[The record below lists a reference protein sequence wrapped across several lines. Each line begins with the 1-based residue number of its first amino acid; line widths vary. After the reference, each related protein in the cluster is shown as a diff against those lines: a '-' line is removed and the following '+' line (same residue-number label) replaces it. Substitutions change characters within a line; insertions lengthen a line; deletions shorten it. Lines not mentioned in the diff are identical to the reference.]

1 MRELAQFAMKG
12 PRYAAGIA
20 LVACMVPM
28 MFWIGAATLA
38 LVTLRHGASQGLNV
52 FAWAAAPSLAW
63 WLGLHDP
70 TAMVVLV
77 STFAMAMVLRAS
89 VSMRKTLLFGFGFSV
104 VFGVLTPLIM
114 PSTIELL
121 LSLTDEILKQLAVDA
136 ELEVTDELVTSFQA
150 LLVASFAASFFAMS
164 IGSLFLAR
172 WWQAALF
179 NPGGWREEFHQL
191 RLGSFEMAVIIAAML
206 LGPSIGLDGYILVF
220 SGLVPIVVC
229 GLALVH
235 GLVGKKNLGGHW
247 MVGFYVLTVVLFPTL
262 IAIVVLLAML
272 DSAIDIRSRVQPST
286 DLE

>member
-89 VSMRKTLLFGFGFSV
+89 VSMRKTLLFGFGFSIV
-104 VFGVLTPLIM
+104 LGVLTPVLM
-114 PSTIELL
+114 PETIELL
-121 LSLTDEILKQLAVDA
+121 LSLTDEMLKQLAADA

-172 WWQAALF
+172 SWQAALF

-247 MVGFYVLTVVLFPTL
+247 MVGFYVLAVVLFPTL
-262 IAIVVLLAML
+262 IAIVALLAML

>member
-89 VSMRKTLLFGFGFSV
+89 VSMRKTLLFGFGFSIV
-104 VFGVLTPLIM
+104 LGVLTPVLM
-114 PSTIELL
+114 PETIELL
-121 LSLTDEILKQLAVDA
+121 LSLTDEMLKQLAADA

-150 LLVASFAASFFAMS
+150 LLVAIFAASFFAMS

-172 WWQAALF
+172 SWQAALF

-206 LGPSIGLDGYILVF
+206 LGPSIGLDRYILLF

-247 MVGFYVLTVVLFPTL
+247 MVGFYVLAVVLFPTL
-262 IAIVVLLAML
+262 IAIVALLAML

>member
-52 FAWAAAPSLAW
+52 FAWAAAPSLVW

-89 VSMRKTLLFGFGFSV
+89 VSMRKTLLFGFGFSIV
-104 VFGVLTPLIM
+104 LGVLTPVLM
-114 PSTIELL
+114 PETIELL
-121 LSLTDEILKQLAVDA
+121 LSLTDEMLKQLAADA
-136 ELEVTDELVTSFQA
+136 EVEVTDELVTSFQA
-150 LLVASFAASFFAMS
+150 LLVAIFAASFFAMS

-172 WWQAALF
+172 SWQAALF

-206 LGPSIGLDGYILVF
+206 LGPSIGLDGYILLF
-220 SGLVPIVVC
+220 SGLVPIVMC

-247 MVGFYVLTVVLFPTL
+247 MVGFYVLAVVLFPTL
-262 IAIVVLLAML
+262 IAIVALLAML

>member
-89 VSMRKTLLFGFGFSV
+89 VSMRKTLLFGFGFSIV
-104 VFGVLTPLIM
+104 LGVLTPVLM
-114 PSTIELL
+114 PETIELL
-121 LSLTDEILKQLAVDA
+121 LSATDEILKQLAADA

-150 LLVASFAASFFAMS
+150 LLVAFFAASFFVMS
-164 IGSLFLAR
+164 IVSLFIAR

-206 LGPSIGLDGYILVF
+206 LGPSIGLDGYILLF

-247 MVGFYVLTVVLFPTL
+247 MVGFYVLAVVLFPTL
-262 IAIVVLLAML
+262 IAIVALLAML

>member
-52 FAWAAAPSLAW
+52 FTWAAAPSLAW

-89 VSMRKTLLFGFGFSV
+89 VSMRKTLLFGFGFSIV
-104 VFGVLTPLIM
+104 LGVLTPVLM
-114 PSTIELL
+114 PETIELL
-121 LSLTDEILKQLAVDA
+121 LSLTDEMLKQLAADA

-172 WWQAALF
+172 SWQAALF

-247 MVGFYVLTVVLFPTL
+247 MVGFYVLAVVLFPTL
-262 IAIVVLLAML
+262 IAIVALLAML